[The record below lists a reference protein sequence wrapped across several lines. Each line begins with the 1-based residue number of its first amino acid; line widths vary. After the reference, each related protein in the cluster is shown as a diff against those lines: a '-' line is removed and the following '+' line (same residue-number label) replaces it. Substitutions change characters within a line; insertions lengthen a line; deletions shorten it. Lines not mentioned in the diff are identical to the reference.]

1 MKRPVKRPYQSSLR
15 AQQAEATTGAIVAA
29 ATELFSEKGYG
40 AVSIEA
46 IAAAAGV
53 SRATVF
59 TSVGGKP
66 ALLRAAFR
74 AAFGRAAGA
83 PHVPMPLV
91 ERPRSVEI
99 RARPTVHGYLEGY
112 AGLATALFNQMARV
126 YEAIREGARSDPA
139 VEALWVEVNAER
151 RRGAETIVAD
161 VKARSRLRA
170 GLDETAAADVVW
182 VLNDPVHYDMLVR
195 RRGWTD
201 DQFQAWLTR
210 ALETELVGG
219 AGGSR

>member
-1 MKRPVKRPYQSSLR
+1 MKRPVKRSYQSSLR
-15 AQQAEATTGAIVAA
+15 TQQAEATTRAIVTA
-29 ATELFSEKGYG
+29 ATGLFSEKGYG

-46 IAAAAGV
+46 VAAAAGV

-83 PHVPMPLV
+83 PNLSMPLV

-99 RARPTVHGYLEGY
+99 RSRPSVHGYLSGY
-112 AGLATALFNQMARV
+112 AGLATSLFSHMARV

-139 VEALWVEVNAER
+139 VEELWTEVNAER
-151 RRGAETIVAD
+151 RRGAATIVAD
-161 VKARSRLRA
+161 VKARTRLRP
-170 GLDETAAADVVW
+170 GLDETAAADIVW

-195 RRGWTD
+195 GRGWSD
-201 DQFQAWLTR
+201 EQFQKWLTR
-210 ALETELVGG
+210 ALHAELVGRDTP
-219 AGGSR
+219 A

>member
-1 MKRPVKRPYQSSLR
+1 MRRPVKRSYQSSLR
-15 AQQAEATTGAIVAA
+15 AQQAEATTRAIVDAA
-29 ATELFSEKGYG
+29 AELFSEKGYG

-46 IAAAAGV
+46 IAGAAGV

-66 ALLRAAFR
+66 ALLKAAFR
-74 AAFGRAAGA
+74 AAFGRAAGGPNA
-83 PHVPMPLV
+83 AMPLV

-99 RARPTVHGYLEGY
+99 RSRPTAHGYLDGY
-112 AGLATALFNQMARV
+112 AGLATALFSHMARV

-139 VEALWVEVNAER
+139 VQELWVEVNAER

-161 VKARSRLRA
+161 VKARARLSA

-195 RRGWTD
+195 SRGWTD
-201 DQFQAWLTR
+201 AQFQSWLAR
-210 ALETELVGG
+210 ALETTLLGRSSN
-219 AGGSR
+219 SR